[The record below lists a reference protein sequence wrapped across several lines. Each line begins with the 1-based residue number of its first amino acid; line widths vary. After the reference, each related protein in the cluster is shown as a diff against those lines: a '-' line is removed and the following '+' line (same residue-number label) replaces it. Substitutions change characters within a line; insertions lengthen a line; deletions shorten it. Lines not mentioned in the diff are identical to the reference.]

1 MSFKTILTPVEGYG
15 DQRFIVETAL
25 FMAQRYGSYIE
36 GMHIRPE
43 IIGAIGTDAM
53 GATIFAENFSREEWE
68 AVQKARTLFFDVMRE
83 HDVPI
88 CSTTDQPMEGVHAAW
103 MEEVPSGDMFIG
115 NHGRAFDLL
124 VCGQPSQDGP
134 APRLRT
140 LEAALLE
147 SGRPILLAHDPA
159 PKEFGR
165 RIVIA
170 WNGSTETA
178 RALADAKPLLS
189 AADSVHVLVVEEA
202 MVPGPSG
209 RDVQIY
215 LKRNGI
221 DAELVETRRKK
232 GQGPGETMLS
242 ETHRLGGDLMI
253 KGAYTQ
259 SRLRQMIFGGATS
272 FLIAHADLP
281 MFMAH

>member
-25 FMAQRYGSYIE
+25 AMARRYGSYVE

-53 GATIFAENFSREEWE
+53 GATIFAENFSREEWD
-68 AVQKARTLFFDVMRE
+68 AVQKARTLFIEAMRE
-83 HDVPI
+83 QNVPMI
-88 CSTTDQPMEGVHAAW
+88 STTDQPLEGVHAAW
-103 MEEVPSGDMFIG
+103 LDDVPSGDMFIG
-115 NHGRAFDLL
+115 NHGRAFDLI
-124 VCGQPSQDGP
+124 VCGQPSQEGP

-159 PKEFGR
+159 PIDFGKT
-165 RIVIA
+165 IVIA

-178 RALADAKPLLS
+178 RALADAKPLLQT
-189 AADSVHVLVVEEA
+189 AERVFVLVVEEA

-209 RDVQIY
+209 RDIQTY
-215 LKRNGI
+215 LLRNGI
-221 DAELVETRRKK
+221 EAELVEKRRQK

-281 MFMAH
+281 LFMAH